1 MAHGDEPRDARDAGG
16 SPPRYSLDVQSALV
30 SDGFTNPNL
39 AADDAPPPYG
49 ELHDQLQF
57 SQPGFEAGAN
67 VTGGCPHAHRIS
79 SRLSVYR
86 VSVLARASQLT

>member
-1 MAHGDEPRDARDAGG
+1 MAHGDESRDARDPGG

-30 SDGFTNPNL
+30 SDGFSDPTL

-67 VTGGCPHAHRIS
+67 VTGAYLPPIHFEFLAPRSAEG
-79 SRLSVYR
+79 SRMR
-86 VSVLARASQLT
+86 R